1 MGCLEPVICAVLYD
15 VVRCS
20 LLVVQ
25 LGQLG
30 QLGQLEQENVE
41 HVQEE
46 TNV

>member
-1 MGCLEPVICAVLYD
+1 MGCLEPVLCAVLYD

-30 QLGQLEQENVE
+30 QLEQENVE